1 MKYITDNDTLRQ
13 YIPNVVASLQGEDN
27 LFTKLTPHLKQAEA
41 WLEYR
46 IVRPSA
52 IPVPEENSGSGAG
65 SGSGE
70 GSGSGTGS
78 GSGSGEAA
86 PVNQALEFARI
97 AVAAEAFRLAVP
109 SLDLV
114 LTNNGFGIVSNNTVA
129 PASKERVASLLNALV
144 ELRDAAIETMATELL
159 GEGHVLGGRV
169 FGGYDLQRALGHTD
183 HLLQH
188 FLAERQEERAAEHYI
203 AEQAV
208 SASLMEQLRAATLT
222 TGPMSAAM
230 AILQAEVR
238 SAIVSRMKDELD
250 RPKLALI
257 VDFIRRHASEF
268 PGWEESEAATHWQNR
283 IFQNDKS
290 KGGVWL

>member
-1 MKYITDNDTLRQ
+1 MKYIKDNATLRQ
-13 YIPNVVASLQGEDN
+13 YIPNVIASVEGEDN

-52 IPVPEENSGSGAG
+52 IPVPVEIS
-65 SGSGE
+65 
-70 GSGSGTGS
+70 GS
-78 GSGSGEAA
+78 GSGSGDVT
-86 PVNQALEFARI
+86 PVNQVLEFVRI

-169 FGGYDLQRALGHTD
+169 FGGYDLQRALGHSD

-188 FLAERQEERAAEHYI
+188 FLAERQEERAAENYI

-222 TGPMSAAM
+222 TGPMSAVM
-230 AILQAEVR
+230 VILQAEVR
-238 SAIVSRMKDELD
+238 SAIVSRMKDDLD

-268 PGWEESEAATHWQNR
+268 PGWEKSEAATHWQNR